1 MKKKEILFY
10 QVVIIALVIAV
21 FTLFARLDNI
31 RKEIRSIENNR
42 ANDIARLETQISS
55 IYRNVDEQMKKAA
68 SLFENADHEFG
79 QFNADSR
86 TAEIHISVM
95 PKSISRNTRLS
106 VALCGKTTEMKKSE
120 NGMFSA
126 VVSADVFATENTVP
140 LITVYENGEEK
151 KEYLEE
157 INIEGIWSKYLPE
170 IKGGDIAAQ
179 YATLADDKLT
189 VEGDFFVGYY
199 LDEQKEKGEF
209 VNYEFITEVG
219 GKEIA
224 RKNITEDLKK
234 QFEEFQAISNLAYGE
249 IDIPFKETYDLT
261 GEDDLTVYVVAEDG
275 FGFLHKKIAYSW
287 EHPEEGNRSPELS
300 HPVEVGKHFGE
311 IITDKQGNV
320 LIGNEIR

>member
-1 MKKKEILFY
+1 MKNKEKTFY

-21 FTLFARLDNI
+21 FALFARLENMRD
-31 RKEIRSIENNR
+31 EIRGMENNR
-42 ANDIARLETQISS
+42 ANDIARIETQISS
-55 IYRNVDEQMKKAA
+55 VYRNVDEQMKKEA
-68 SLFENADHEFG
+68 SLFETASHKLG
-79 QFNADSR
+79 QLDADSR

-106 VALCGKTTEMKKSE
+106 VTLCGESTEMKKNE

-126 VVSADVFATENTVP
+126 TVMTGVFETENTVP

-170 IKGGDIAAQ
+170 IKGGDIAVS
-179 YATLADDKLT
+179 YATFTDGKLT
-189 VEGDFFVGYY
+189 VDGNFFIGYY

-209 VNYEFITEVG
+209 VNYELITEVG

-224 RKNITEDLKK
+224 RKNITEELEK
-234 QFEEFQAISNLAYGE
+234 QFEEFQKISNLAYGE
-249 IDIPFKETYDLT
+249 IDIPFKETYDLS
-261 GEDDLTVYVVAEDG
+261 GNDNLTIHIVAEDT

-287 EHPEEGNRSPELS
+287 ENPKGESRSPELS
-300 HPVEVGKHFGE
+300 HSIEVGKYFGE

-320 LIGNEIR
+320 LIGNEI